1 MIKGERRED
10 RDGERR
16 AERREREREQAREMS
31 VKSEET
37 GEGQERR
44 I

>member
-1 MIKGERRED
+1 MER
-10 RDGERR
+10 GGRR
-16 AERREREREQAREMS
+16 GEREREQAREMS

-37 GEGQERR
+37 GEGEERR